1 MGSRPL
7 FVQLYVVIPYISA
20 RLLLPSPS
28 KIQPTAC
35 TASVKA
41 VTLLSASI

>member
-7 FVQLYVVIPYISA
+7 FVCNICRFAAAFAPPQ
-20 RLLLPSPS
+20 
-28 KIQPTAC
+28 IQPTAC